1 MMKSRTLLLFA
12 SLFLLAGCE
21 SQSRLLVD
29 NPVETATDT
38 NRLQVLQ
45 SLTSA
50 GTAVVIALPTN
61 AQTWAGLPQPPQ
73 PLYDADRVAIAAS
86 GASREFTRTT
96 MVLPVF
102 PGNATA
108 SVPVL
113 STFVSAPISTDRS
126 GNANVL
132 LVLDGRQATV
142 YRSTV
147 TTR

>member
-1 MMKSRTLLLFA
+1 MMKSRTLLLLA

-29 NPVETATDT
+29 SPVETATDT
-38 NRLQVLQ
+38 NRLQLFQ
-45 SLTSA
+45 SVTSA
-50 GTAVVIALPTN
+50 GTAVVIPLPTN

-73 PLYDADRVAIAAS
+73 PLYSADRVAIAAS
-86 GASREFTRTT
+86 GASREFARTT
-96 MVLPVF
+96 MVLPVS
-102 PGNATA
+102 PVATA
-108 SVPVL
+108 NVPVL
-113 STFVSAPISTDRS
+113 STFVSAPISTDRA